1 MKYFVKIVFSLFFLL
16 LLFLIRAFETTLF
29 YDPLI
34 DYFQNDYLH
43 QKIDDIDSWRL
54 LVNLFYRYLLNSTI
68 SLGLI
73 WVLFK
78 RQDYVK
84 FSGVFFV
91 LAFVILIIAFLFL
104 LKDNFQGGYLLLFYV
119 RRFII
124 HLLFL
129 LLLVPLFFYQKS
141 SDT

>member
-1 MKYFVKIVFSLFFLL
+1 MKYLVKIVFSLFFLC

-34 DYFQNDYLH
+34 DYFKNDYLH
-43 QKIDDIDSWRL
+43 QKIDNIDSWRL
-54 LVNLFYRYLLNSTI
+54 LINLLYRYLLNSII

-73 WVLFK
+73 WILFK
-78 RQDYVK
+78 RKDYVK

-91 LAFVILIIAFLFL
+91 LAFIILIPVFLFL
-104 LKDNFQGGYLLLFYV
+104 LKDNFQRGYLRFFYV

-124 HLLFL
+124 QPLFL